1 MASTYQ
7 ISSGK
12 MRTLAYW
19 IVTLLVVFENA
30 AGFVWAALHIGYL
43 HVMLTHLGYP
53 QYFMNIIGVWQL
65 ACAATLIAPR
75 FPLVKEWAYA
85 GAFFNYSSAF
95 ISHVAVGDRAD
106 RWAAPLLFAVFTI
119 ASWALRPA
127 DRRLSRSTTPRETR
141 PLSWVVPIAI
151 LILMIIISL
160 FTLPKTPTF

>member
-1 MASTYQ
+1 MASTYW

-12 MRTLAYW
+12 MRILGYW

-30 AGFVWAALHIGYL
+30 AGFVWAALHIEYL

-75 FPLVKEWAYA
+75 FPVVKEWAYA

-95 ISHVAVGDRAD
+95 ISHLAVGDRAD
-106 RWAAPLLFAVFTI
+106 RWVAPLLFAVLT
-119 ASWALRPA
+119 ATSWALRPA

-141 PLSWVVPIAI
+141 VLSWVVPIAI
-151 LILMIIISL
+151 LILMIVISL
-160 FTLPKTPTF
+160 FTLPKTPIF

>member
-1 MASTYQ
+1 MASTYR
-7 ISSGK
+7 ISDGK
-12 MRTLAYW
+12 MRILAYW

-75 FPLVKEWAYA
+75 FPLVKA
-85 GAFFNYSSAF
+85 GTFFNYSSAF
-95 ISHVAVGDRAD
+95 ISHMAVGDRAD
-106 RWAAPLLFAVFTI
+106 KWAAPLLFAVFTI

-141 PLSWVVPIAI
+141 ALSWVVPIAI
-151 LILMIIISL
+151 LTLMIIISL